1 LKNVRP
7 PVLMVLPLLLGAAA
21 ASAQEST
28 TSIAPALELS
38 DRYLGRII
46 KRIDFNPAAQ
56 PLTREELDRLLPL
69 HAGSPLRR
77 EDIRQSLQKL
87 FETGRFA
94 DIAMDA
100 ETMGDGVAVRV
111 STQFAYFVG
120 GVGME
125 GVVDPPN
132 RNQLLTASK
141 LELGAPFMETQVMD
155 SIENLQERLRAN
167 GLYRASI
174 RYDLDRHPATEEV
187 SVQFQL
193 DPGPRARFDGVQ
205 LSGKFE
211 RSPAKIIRSTRWRRS
226 LGPIQFPGWDRATED
241 RIQTGIERVRRDF
254 QNQNR
259 LQVRVTLDR
268 LEYHDKTNSVTP
280 TLIIDSGPLI
290 EVRTTGASVSQ
301 GRLRQLIPIFQERA
315 VDRGL
320 LLEGSRNLVDY
331 FQAQGY
337 FDAAVN
343 YGQESPATG
352 VERIIYAVTR
362 NARHKLMGIEITGN
376 RFFSTETIR
385 ERLSVRAAGMLR
397 NRYGRYSRKLRDND
411 RAAILELY
419 RSNGFRD
426 VQVSATTLDDYQ
438 GRTDDLGVR
447 FEIEEGALWL
457 VNKLEIEG
465 APAEDIGHL
474 RGILQSAEGQTFSEA
489 NIAADRDSILS
500 YFFNDGYSD
509 AGFDWSQT
517 PSGIPNRANL
527 HYTIR
532 LGERQ
537 YVRDLLVRGLEATR
551 PEMVNSR
558 IVIHPGDP
566 ISQGLIGET
575 QQKLYDLGIFAKV
588 RTALQNPDG
597 KEERKYVLFQ
607 LDEAARY
614 SFNVGIGAELARI
627 GGGVTTFDS
636 PAGTTGFSPRISAG
650 ISRLNFRGIGH
661 TVSMQALASTLQQR
675 TVASYLAPQFT
686 GNQNLSLTFSG
697 LFDNS
702 KDVRTFAARRWEGA
716 VQLAQRV
723 SRSNSLQY
731 RFAYRRVTVDQN
743 SLKISPLLV
752 PLLSQPVRVGL
763 ASMSFIRDRRDNP
776 TESRRGTY
784 NTIDAGIALPQFGSQ
799 TDYTRLVLRNS
810 TYHPLTRD
818 VVVARSLQFGYI
830 QRLGGLAQIPLGERF
845 FAGGASSQRAFP
857 DNQAGPRDLETGF
870 PVGGNSFLFHSTE
883 LRFPLIGE
891 NVGGVLFH
899 DMGNVYSA
907 INQISF
913 RFRQGS
919 YQDFNYMVQALGIG
933 IRYRTPVGP
942 IRIDLSYSPNSPR
955 FVGFSGTRD
964 QLLSCNPSLPPSQNP
979 AVCVGVPQRIS
990 TFQFHFSLG
999 QTF

>member
-1 LKNVRP
+1 
-7 PVLMVLPLLLGAAA
+7 MVLPLLGVVA
-21 ASAQEST
+21 ASAQSST
-28 TSIAPALELS
+28 TE
-38 DRYLGRII
+38 GRTIS
-46 KRIDFNPAAQ
+46 RIDFEPAAQ

-69 HAGSPLRR
+69 RTGSPLRQA
-77 EDIRQSLQKL
+77 DVRQSLQKL
-87 FETGRFA
+87 FETGRYA
-94 DIAMDA
+94 DVAVDA
-100 ETMGDGVAVRV
+100 EPSGDGVAVRI
-111 STQFAYFVG
+111 STQLSYFVG
-120 GVGME
+120 GVSID
-125 GVVDPPN
+125 GVADPPN

-141 LELGAPFMETQVMD
+141 LELGAPFVETQMMESV
-155 SIENLQERLRAN
+155 ENLQERLRAN
-167 GLYRASI
+167 GLYRSRI
-174 RYDLDRHPATEEV
+174 RYDLDRDPVTEEV
-187 SVQFQL
+187 GIQFPL
-193 DPGPRARFDGVQ
+193 NSGPRARFDAV
-205 LSGKFE
+205 LLTGKFE
-211 RSPAKIIRSTRWRRS
+211 RPADKIIRSTRWRRGF
-226 LGPIQFPGWDRATED
+226 GPIQFPGWSQATEN

-268 LEYHDKTNSVTP
+268 LEYHDKTNTVTP
-280 TLIIDSGPLI
+280 TLVIDSGPLI

-301 GRLRQLIPIFQERA
+301 SRLRLLIPIYQEHA

-320 LLEGSRNLVDY
+320 LLEGERNLVDY
-331 FQAQGY
+331 FQSQGY
-337 FDAAVN
+337 FDAAAT
-343 YGQESPATG
+343 YGEESPEPG
-352 VERIIYAVTR
+352 IQRIIYAIMR
-362 NARHKLMGIEITGN
+362 NARHKLVGIEITGN
-376 RFFSTETIR
+376 RFFDTNILR
-385 ERLSVRAAGMLR
+385 ERLSVRAAGVLR

-411 RAAILELY
+411 RAAILDLY

-426 VQVSATTLDDYQ
+426 VQVAATTLDDYK

-447 FEIEEGALWL
+447 FEIEEGPLWS
-457 VNKLEIEG
+457 VNQLEIEG
-465 APAEDIGHL
+465 VPPEDIAYL
-474 RGILQSAEGQTFSEA
+474 RSIIQSAAGQAFSEA
-489 NIAADRDSILS
+489 NIAADRDAILT

-509 AGFDWSQT
+509 ATFDWSQT
-517 PSGIPNRANL
+517 PSGVPNRANL

-537 YVRDLLVRGLEATR
+537 YVRDLLVRGLESTR
-551 PEMVNSR
+551 PHVVLGR
-558 IVIHPGDP
+558 ILIHPGDP
-566 ISQGLIGET
+566 ISQGRIGET
-575 QQKLYDLGIFAKV
+575 QQKLYDLGIFSKV

-597 KEERKYVLFQ
+597 KEEKKYVLFQ

-627 GGGVTTFDS
+627 GGGVETFDS

-650 ISRLNFRGIGH
+650 VSRLNFLGVGH
-661 TVSMQALASTLQQR
+661 TVSLQALASTLRQR
-675 TVASYLAPQFT
+675 VLSNYVIPQFT
-686 GNQNLSLTFSG
+686 GSQNLALTFSG

-702 KDVRTFAARRWEGA
+702 KDVRTFTARRWEGE
-716 VQLAQRV
+716 VQLAQRLFHA
-723 SRSNSLQY
+723 NSLQY
-731 RFAYRRVTVDQN
+731 RFTFRRVTVDEN
-743 SLKISPLLV
+743 TLKISPLLV

-776 TESRRGTY
+776 TESRRGSY

-810 TYHPLTRD
+810 TYHPLNRE

-830 QRLGGLAQIPLGERF
+830 QRLGGLAEIPLGERF

-870 PVGGNSFLFHSTE
+870 PLGGNAFLFHSTE

-899 DMGNVYSA
+899 DMGNVYSS
-907 INQISF
+907 IDQISF
-913 RFRQGS
+913 RFRQGT
-919 YQDFNYMVQALGIG
+919 YQEFNYMVQAIGIG

-964 QLLSCNPSLPPSQNP
+964 QLLSCNPNLQPSQNP
-979 AVCVGVPQRIS
+979 SVCVGVPQRIN